1 MSNKWMFSLAFVGII
16 VVIGCGMLLPM
27 AIGFKVSMITAG
39 VIMIVMF
46 SIIIPFD
53 RKYIIR
59 KKGNKIDFIKTK
71 VYFRWNVF
79 DTVSVCLAVYA
90 CICVQALN
98 ILVSSGLTIQ
108 NPYVQFFTNQS
119 QVWIIV
125 AIAYLIGRISLTL
138 KGIKEIKK
146 YGADW
151 D

>member
-1 MSNKWMFSLAFVGII
+1 MRNKLMLLFAFLGI
-16 VVIGCGMLLPM
+16 VVVTACGMLLPM

-39 VIMIVMF
+39 IIMVIIF

-53 RKYIIR
+53 RKYVVR
-59 KKGNKIDFIKTK
+59 KNGYKIDFTKTK

-79 DTVSVCLAVYA
+79 DTVSICLAVYA
-90 CICVQALN
+90 CICVQVLN
-98 ILVSSGLTIQ
+98 VLVSSGFTIQ

-119 QVWIIV
+119 QVWTLV
-125 AIAYLIGRISLTL
+125 AIIYLISRISLTL

-146 YGADW
+146 HGTDW